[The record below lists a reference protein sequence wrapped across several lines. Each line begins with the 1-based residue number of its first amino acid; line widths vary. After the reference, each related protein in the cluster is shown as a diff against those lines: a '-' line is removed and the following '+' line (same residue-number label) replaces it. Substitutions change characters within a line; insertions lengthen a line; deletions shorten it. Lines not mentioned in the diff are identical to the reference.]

1 MIDNIVD
8 YINNNDIELPSL
20 EGKTFEEVMNSIVN
34 NKELF
39 SQLLCLITVL
49 VDNKFIRIPNELA
62 KVSIKYKIEKKAY
75 ILNIVLDILKYLDM
89 IAYISVNEN
98 LILAKITNE
107 ELANS
112 LSNIKRELISK
123 NNKAKKL
130 INELDREL
138 SNNNEY
144 IKIRRDILNGKDNTT
159 VSK

>member
-1 MIDNIVD
+1 MIDNIID
-8 YINNNDIELPSL
+8 YIDNNDIELPSL
-20 EGKTFEEVMNSIVN
+20 EGKTFEEMMNSIVN

-112 LSNIKRELISK
+112 LSNIKRELIAK
-123 NNKAKKL
+123 NNKAKNL
-130 INELDREL
+130 INDLDKEL

-144 IKIRRDILNGKDNTT
+144 IKIRDILNGKDNTT